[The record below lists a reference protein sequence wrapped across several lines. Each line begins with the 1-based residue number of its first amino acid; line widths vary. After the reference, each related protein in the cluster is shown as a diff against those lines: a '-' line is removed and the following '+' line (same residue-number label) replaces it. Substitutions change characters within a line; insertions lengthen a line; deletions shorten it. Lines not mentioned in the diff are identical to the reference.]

1 MYSNHLFLRRC
12 LGLNKFEAR
21 HTLSQIEKIRK
32 RMIEIALIEGFTS
45 KESILLSQEL
55 DLLLNKYEI
64 NKSLQ

>member
-1 MYSNHLFLRRC
+1 M
-12 LGLNKFEAR
+12 NKFEAR